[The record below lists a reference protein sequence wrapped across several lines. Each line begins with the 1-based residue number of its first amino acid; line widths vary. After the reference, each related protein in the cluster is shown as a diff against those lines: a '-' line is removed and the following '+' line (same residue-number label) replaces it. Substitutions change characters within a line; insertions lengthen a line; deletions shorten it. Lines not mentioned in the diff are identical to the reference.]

1 MNVDNIQRVSKW
13 SKLQP
18 FFLNTAYEIY
28 FLSVF
33 FLTEIRLKDGTKHQ
47 GWEGVI
53 VLKVMIPPCQKVTMR
68 KCGRKI
74 MLK

>member
-1 MNVDNIQRVSKW
+1 MIKVAN
-13 SKLQP
+13 
-18 FFLNTAYEIY
+18 FFPEYSLRNLFPI
-28 FLSVF
+28 F